1 MKGRKIRGS
10 TPRRKAAMVAVA
22 AMVTS
27 LAAACSSGNDGEVI
41 INLYGGA
48 AASGFDSIIAD
59 CNAEANGRYTIVG
72 NLLPSTAD
80 GQREQ
85 MVRRLAAGDSSMDL
99 LGMDVVWTAE
109 FAEAGWIHELTPE
122 QVAQANED
130 TLQATID
137 STLWPDKDGN
147 VKQYGI
153 PKHTNVQILWY
164 RKDLVPTPPATWEEM
179 MSMAEQ
185 LKAEGKPHEIG
196 LTAAQYEGYVVNVNT
211 FVNGFGGSL
220 VNEDSTKATV
230 TDGDGAL
237 QALDL
242 LNTLA
247 NSGLTSASLSND
259 TETEIFAELQN
270 DKSAFS
276 INWPYVGS
284 AMNTANPEMAEKLGF
299 AIYPSFVAGQPV
311 RVTTGGMN
319 YAISK
324 FSEHPDETFEAAM
337 CLRNPAHQLETSL
350 EAGDPPVLE
359 SIYQEPEFREG
370 YPMGDVMLEELQT
383 AVPRPISPL
392 YQNIS
397 TIISTT
403 LSPPRDINPEASA
416 QELNDQIQNAIDG
429 KGILP

>member
-1 MKGRKIRGS
+1 MDLRSIRGK
-10 TPRRKAAMVAVA
+10 TPRRKAVVA
-22 AMVTS
+22 
-27 LAAACSSGNDGEVI
+27 LAAAGLLASMTAACSNSGDGGGTPV

-48 AASGFDSIIAD
+48 AAAGFDTIIAD
-59 CNAEANGRYTIVG
+59 CNKEAAGKYKIVG

-85 MVRRLAAGDSSMDL
+85 MVRRLAAGDTSMDL

-109 FAEAGWIHELTPE
+109 FAEAGWILPLTE
-122 QVAQANED
+122 QQKAEANKD

-137 STLWPDKDGN
+137 STLWKE
-147 VKQYGI
+147 KQFGV

-164 RKDLVPTPPATWEEM
+164 RKDLVPKPPETWDEM
-179 MSMAEQ
+179 MAMAEK
-185 LKAEGKPHEIG
+185 LKQEGKPHEIG

-211 FVNGFGGSL
+211 FINGFGGSL

-230 TDGDGAL
+230 TDGDGAKK
-237 QALDL
+237 ALEL
-242 LNTLA
+242 IKKLA
-247 NSGLTSASLSND
+247 TSGLTSASLSND
-259 TETEIFAELQN
+259 TETEIFGELQN

-284 AMNTANPEMAEKLGF
+284 AMKEANPEVAGKLGF
-299 AIYPSFVAGQPV
+299 ATYPAFVKGQPV
-311 RVTTGGMN
+311 KVTTGGMN

-324 FSEHPDETFEAAM
+324 YSQHPEETFQAAM

-359 SIYQEPEFREG
+359 SLYKDPKFKEG
-370 YPMGDVMLEELQT
+370 YPMGDVMLEELKT
-383 AVPRPISPL
+383 AVPRPVSPL

-397 TIISTT
+397 TIVSTT
-403 LSPPRDINPEASA
+403 LAPPSAINPDTSA
-416 QELNDQIQNAIDG
+416 EELQTKIQDAIDG

>member
-1 MKGRKIRGS
+1 MKLSSLRGRRS
-10 TPRRKAAMVAVA
+10 RRRAAVLAAA

-27 LAAACSSGNDGEVI
+27 LTAACSDSGSGGVV

-48 AASGFDSIIAD
+48 AASGFDTIIDD
-59 CNAEANGRYTIVG
+59 CNKEAAGKYTIVG

-85 MVRRLAAGDSSMDL
+85 MVRRLAAGDTSMDL

-109 FAEAGWIHELTPE
+109 FAEAGWILPLTDE
-122 QVAQANED
+122 QKAQANED

-137 STLWPDKDGN
+137 STLWKDE
-147 VKQYGI
+147 QYGI

-164 RKDLVPTPPATWEEM
+164 RKDLVPQPPATWDEM
-179 MSMAEQ
+179 IAMAEQ
-185 LKAEGKPHEIG
+185 LKSEGKPYEIG

-220 VNEDSTKATV
+220 VNDDSTKATV
-230 TDGDGAL
+230 TDGDGAVKG
-237 QALDL
+237 LDL
-242 LNTLA
+242 IKKLA
-247 NSGLTSASLSND
+247 TSGLTSASLSND
-259 TETEIFAELQN
+259 TETEIFGSLQN

-284 AMNTANPEMAEKLGF
+284 AMKTANPEMAEKLGF
-299 AIYPSFVAGQPV
+299 ATYPAFVEGQPV
-311 RVTTGGMN
+311 KVTTGGMN

-324 FSEHPDETFEAAM
+324 FSKHPEETFAAAM

-359 SIYQEPEFREG
+359 SIYKDPKFMEG
-370 YPMGDVMLEELQT
+370 YPMGDVMLEELKT
-383 AVPRPISPL
+383 AVPRPVSPL

-397 TIISTT
+397 TIISTN
-403 LSPPRDINPEASA
+403 LSPPAKIDGQASA
-416 QELNDQIQNAIDG
+416 KDLNDSIQQAIEG